1 MEMTANGNENGT
13 HCKLL
18 WKRGFGTNCP
28 ENIVKI
34 HERYLWGCSLQSPQE
49 NPSPKQNNFQPPN
62 WPLNSEPWLG
72 KSKESNNQGIQVQVK
87 RTFRNYIFITKK
99 SRSALHETFPIIAG
113 GRYFNSLFQ
122 NHCFLI
128 LFQRIS
134 WPPGQDQ

>member
-1 MEMTANGNENGT
+1 MKMTANGNENDT

-49 NPSPKQNNFQPPN
+49 NPSPRQNNFQPPN

-72 KSKESNNQGIQVQVK
+72 KSKESNTQGIKVQVK
-87 RTFRNYIFITKK
+87 RAFWKLHFYYQKK
-99 SRSALHETFPIIAG
+99 QISSEWNFPNKCS
-113 GRYFNSLFQ
+113 RYFNSLFQ
-122 NHCFLI
+122 NRYSLI
-128 LFQRIS
+128 LFQKIS
-134 WPPGQDQ
+134 